1 MLEAATLLFFPA
13 LMVFAAISD
22 LLTLTISNRISI
34 ALAVLFISMAF
45 ACALP
50 ATEILWHLACGTAML
65 IFAFGL
71 FARGWIGGGD
81 AKLAA
86 ATAIWVGFDHLGD
99 YALSASALG
108 GLLTVSIIVLRKW
121 PLPGVLLAGPASLM
135 WPFLVVAPDP
145 FIKIGLQGL
154 DRSVELLAER
164 DTVELV
170 EDGRSTQGRASTP
183 FRRRKAGRDRSRD
196 RPL

>member
-1 MLEAATLLFFPA
+1 L
-13 LMVFAAISD
+13 D
-22 LLTLTISNRISI
+22 NRRRGG
-34 ALAVLFISMAF
+34 AVLFIAMAF
-45 ACALP
+45 ACGLLE
-50 ATEILWHLACGTAML
+50 TEILWHLACGTAML

-121 PLPGVLLAGPASLM
+121 PLPGVLLARQWCSSLY
-135 WPFLVVAPDP
+135 L
-145 FIKIGLQGL
+145 
-154 DRSVELLAER
+154 
-164 DTVELV
+164 T
-170 EDGRSTQGRASTP
+170 
-183 FRRRKAGRDRSRD
+183 
-196 RPL
+196 

>member
-22 LLTLTISNRISI
+22 LLTLTISNRISV
-34 ALAVLFISMAF
+34 ALVVLFIAMAF
-45 ACALP
+45 AYGIP
-50 ATEILWHLACGTAML
+50 ATEVFWHLGCGTAVL
-65 IFAFGL
+65 VLVFGL

-86 ATAIWVGFDHLGD
+86 ATAIWLGFDHLGD

-121 PLPGVLLAGPASLM
+121 PLPGALVARQWIVRLHEPGTGVPYGIALASA
-135 WPFLVVAPDP
+135 
-145 FIKIGLQGL
+145 GLIL
-154 DRSVELLAER
+154 YPETAIWLA
-164 DTVELV
+164 
-170 EDGRSTQGRASTP
+170 A
-183 FRRRKAGRDRSRD
+183 AGAIH
-196 RPL
+196 